1 MVSLAV
7 MCSYCSAACPALLCL
22 PHTRLHM
29 YEQHDGYNISAH
41 KFAWGAIIYFSKNL
55 GELEIDTVPLE
66 WEGR

>member
-1 MVSLAV
+1 
-7 MCSYCSAACPALLCL
+7 
-22 PHTRLHM
+22 M
-29 YEQHDGYNISAH
+29 YEQRDGYNISAH